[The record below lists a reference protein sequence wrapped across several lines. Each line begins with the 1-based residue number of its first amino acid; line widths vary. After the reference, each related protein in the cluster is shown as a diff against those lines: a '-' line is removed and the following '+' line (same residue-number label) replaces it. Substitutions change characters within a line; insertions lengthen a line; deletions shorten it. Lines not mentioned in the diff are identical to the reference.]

1 MVKLPQRNER
11 LYCLICQ
18 MQSLKSALWLPFEQ
32 QHCLTKKL
40 KLMKQ
45 FNKIS
50 DEELAAYL
58 EGMLSE
64 KESARIDAAMD
75 IDTLEVLSVS
85 RKAIDEFPSENVISL
100 PSWGNVSAASIRPMY
115 EPLAMA
121 GFLGDSNADETA
133 DEGIEEDN
141 E

>member
-1 MVKLPQRNER
+1 
-11 LYCLICQ
+11 
-18 MQSLKSALWLPFEQ
+18 
-32 QHCLTKKL
+32 
-40 KLMKQ
+40 MKQ

-64 KESARIDAAMD
+64 KESARIDAAMN
-75 IDTLEVLSVS
+75 IDTLEILNVS
-85 RKAIDEFPSENVISL
+85 RKAMDEFPSDNVITL
-100 PSWGNVSAASIRPMY
+100 PSWGNVAAASIRPIY

-133 DEGIEEDN
+133 DEESDTDGE
-141 E
+141 

>member
-1 MVKLPQRNER
+1 MAK
-11 LYCLICQ
+11 
-18 MQSLKSALWLPFEQ
+18 
-32 QHCLTKKL
+32 
-40 KLMKQ
+40 

-64 KESARIDAAMD
+64 ENSARVDAAMD
-75 IDTLEVLSVS
+75 IDTLEVLNVS
-85 RKAIDEFPSENVISL
+85 RKALDEFPTDNVISL
-100 PSWGNVSAASIRPMY
+100 PSWDNVAAASIRPTY
-115 EPLAMA
+115 EPLAVA

-133 DEGIEEDN
+133 DEEIEEDD

>member
-1 MVKLPQRNER
+1 M
-11 LYCLICQ
+11 
-18 MQSLKSALWLPFEQ
+18 
-32 QHCLTKKL
+32 T
-40 KLMKQ
+40 Q

-64 KESARIDAAMD
+64 KVSASIDASMD
-75 IDTLEVLSVS
+75 VDTLEILNVS
-85 RKAIDEFPSENVISL
+85 RKALDEFPADNVISL
-100 PSWGNVSAASIRPMY
+100 PSWDNVAAASIRPMY

-133 DEGIEEDN
+133 DEKSDTDDN
-141 E
+141 K

>member
-1 MVKLPQRNER
+1 
-11 LYCLICQ
+11 
-18 MQSLKSALWLPFEQ
+18 
-32 QHCLTKKL
+32 
-40 KLMKQ
+40 MKQ

-50 DEELAAYL
+50 DEELAAYI

-75 IDTLEVLSVS
+75 IDTLEILNVS
-85 RKAIDEFPSENVISL
+85 RKALDEFPTDNIISL
-100 PSWGNVSAASIRPMY
+100 PSWKNVAAASIRPMY

-133 DEGIEEDN
+133 DEEIEEDD

>member
-1 MVKLPQRNER
+1 
-11 LYCLICQ
+11 
-18 MQSLKSALWLPFEQ
+18 
-32 QHCLTKKL
+32 
-40 KLMKQ
+40 MKQ

-58 EGMLSE
+58 EGVLSE

-75 IDTLEVLSVS
+75 IDTLEILNVS
-85 RKAIDEFPSENVISL
+85 RKALDEFPADNVILL
-100 PSWGNVSAASIRPMY
+100 PSWDNVAAASIRPMY

-133 DEGIEEDN
+133 DEESATGN

>member
-1 MVKLPQRNER
+1 
-11 LYCLICQ
+11 
-18 MQSLKSALWLPFEQ
+18 
-32 QHCLTKKL
+32 
-40 KLMKQ
+40 MKQ

-58 EGMLSE
+58 EGMLSD
-64 KESARIDAAMD
+64 KESAMVDAAMD
-75 IDTLEVLSVS
+75 IDTLEILNVS
-85 RKAIDEFPSENVISL
+85 RKALDEFPTDNVISL

-121 GFLGDSNADETA
+121 GFLGDSNVDETA
-133 DEGIEEDN
+133 EEEVEEDN

>member
-1 MVKLPQRNER
+1 
-11 LYCLICQ
+11 
-18 MQSLKSALWLPFEQ
+18 
-32 QHCLTKKL
+32 
-40 KLMKQ
+40 MKQ

-75 IDTLEVLSVS
+75 IDTLEILNVS
-85 RKAIDEFPSENVISL
+85 RKAIDEFPSDNVITL
-100 PSWGNVSAASIRPMY
+100 PSWGNVPAASIRPMY

-121 GFLGDSNADETA
+121 GFLGDSNVDETA
-133 DEGIEEDN
+133 DEESDMDDE
-141 E
+141 